1 MLLVLLAHRRHH
13 LCRLRSRERSVV
25 LRYPPATRKE
35 KVMSRRIAALVVMGI
50 TLGVGSAFAQE
61 SAPGPG
67 AVEVTYM
74 PASAAYFTSK
84 GDSPSF
90 GNYGFGSAVTF
101 NLTPLVGVEGEIGA
115 MIATTSDLQFGD
127 LNSHVKAPNALSYA
141 ANFMLSPWTGH
152 SFVPY
157 ATVGIGALTM
167 FERPELDVTSDETSL
182 AGNVGGGIKWYAAN
196 SRWGLRGDYR
206 VAVTQS
212 RNDAFGTFDPDT
224 RYVHRVYAG
233 VIINTKR

>member
-1 MLLVLLAHRRHH
+1 
-13 LCRLRSRERSVV
+13 
-25 LRYPPATRKE
+25 
-35 KVMSRRIAALVVMGI
+35 MSRRIAALVIMGI
-50 TLGVGSAFAQE
+50 TFGVGSAFAQE

-74 PASAAYFTSK
+74 PAGAAYFASK
-84 GDSPSF
+84 GNSPSF

-101 NLTPLVGVEGEIGA
+101 NLNPFVGVEGEIGA

-127 LNSHVKAPNALSYA
+127 LNSNVKAPNALSYN
-141 ANFMLSPWTGH
+141 ANLVVSPLAGH

-157 ATVGIGALTM
+157 ATGGIGALTM
-167 FERPELDVTSDETSL
+167 FERPELQVTSDETYL
-182 AGNVGGGIKWYAAN
+182 AGNVGGGIKWYAPN

-206 VAVTQS
+206 FAATQS
-212 RNDAFGTFDPDT
+212 KDTAPEFFGRDT
-224 RYVHRVYAG
+224 RYAHRVYAG